1 MSREES
7 GKVFLWEIYFL
18 TSADNLSIKSVQE
31 E

>member
-1 MSREES
+1 MSREKS
-7 GKVFLWEIYFL
+7 GKVFFGKYTL